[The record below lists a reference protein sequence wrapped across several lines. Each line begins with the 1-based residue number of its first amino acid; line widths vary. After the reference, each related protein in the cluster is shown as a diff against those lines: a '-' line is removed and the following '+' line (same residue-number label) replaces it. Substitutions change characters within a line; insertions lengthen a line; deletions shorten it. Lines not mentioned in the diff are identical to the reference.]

1 MTGTAPVGLHSRSS
15 PHFSFA
21 PQQIKVAQASPAQ
34 ATLLTP
40 RPTRANHMTGGWVRY
55 AHRPAMQGV
64 RKAKRLW
71 ILRHYT
77 IYVKPQPRP
86 DRQGCPMAGP
96 DKKGQR
102 SPAGPRTRSTS
113 HYAASALTSVAG
125 AASSGRPK
133 SAAASPAA

>member
-40 RPTRANHMTGGWVRY
+40 RPTRANHVTGGWVRY
-55 AHRPAMQGV
+55 AHRPGYAGGPEGEKTLDF
-64 RKAKRLW
+64 KA
-71 ILRHYT
+71 LRHLCQT
-77 IYVKPQPRP
+77 STEAGPP
-86 DRQGCPMAGP
+86 GCRMAGP

-102 SPAGPRTRSTS
+102 SPAGPRI
-113 HYAASALTSVAG
+113 
-125 AASSGRPK
+125 
-133 SAAASPAA
+133 